1 MMHFKAS
8 RLIASLPDETLSE
21 AVELD
26 VRVHVAS
33 CARCRRMLEEIELSE
48 ELMRGMPHAILPLEW
63 SPGSYRR
70 LTSLARWSSE
80 PDLPDPVRWRL
91 PMLSVVSAAAI
102 LTIAMMG
109 GRYSPFVDHSL
120 VPIHLTTYAQD
131 VSFSSPHLR

>member
-33 CARCRRMLEEIELSE
+33 CARCRRKLEEIELSE
-48 ELMRGMPHAILPLEW
+48 ELMRGIPHTILPLEW
-63 SPGSYRR
+63 SPNSYRR
-70 LTSLARWSSE
+70 LASLARWSPE

-91 PMLSVVSAAAI
+91 PMLSVASAVAI
-102 LTIAMMG
+102 LAIAMMG

-120 VPIHLTTYAQD
+120 APIHLTTYAQNI
-131 VSFSSPHLR
+131 SYSSNHLR